1 MARSNFDPSIP
12 DLAGSLRAPG
22 VSCFEGAP
30 AALAL
35 AGVSK
40 AYGVGSTRVPVLHDI
55 SLSIPAGGL
64 VAIVGPSGSG
74 KSTLLNLIG
83 LLDQPDSGEIRLDG
97 QRVAFQSPAEAARL
111 RNRMI
116 GFVFQSFQLLPR
128 LTAWENVA
136 LPLLYRGAPRAERR
150 ARALAMLESVDLADR
165 VDHRPAELSGGQCQR
180 VALARA
186 LIGEPRLILADEPT
200 GSLDTAT
207 GATVM
212 DLLRDLNRRLGTTIV
227 MVTHDPDLAARCDS
241 LIEIRDG
248 RIRGQRE
255 EAT

>member
-1 MARSNFDPSIP
+1 LDL
-12 DLAGSLRAPG
+12 DLARTSPAGSPPACGGQADAP
-22 VSCFEGAP
+22 P
-30 AALAL
+30 ALSLA
-35 AGVSK
+35 AVSK
-40 AYGVGSTRVPVLHDI
+40 AYGTGPARVPVLHDI
-55 SLSIPAGGL
+55 SLSAPAGDFL
-64 VAIVGPSGSG
+64 AIVGPSGSG

-83 LLDQPDSGEIRLDG
+83 LLDSPDSGEIRLDG
-97 QRVAFQSPAEAARL
+97 LPVAFQSPAEAARL

-150 ARALAMLESVDLADR
+150 RRALAALEDLGLADR
-165 VDHRPAELSGGQCQR
+165 VDHRPSALSGGQCQR

-186 LIGEPRLILADEPT
+186 LVGEPRLILADEPT

-212 DLLRDLNRRLGTTIV
+212 DMLRDLNARLGTTVV
-227 MVTHDPDLAARCDS
+227 MVTHDPNLAARCAS
-241 LIEIRDG
+241 QIEIRDG
-248 RIRGQRE
+248 RIQARRG
-255 EAT
+255 AVA